1 MNLVNDL
8 ENDLA
13 LAFLVDKKY
22 SEEIDSKSVVA
33 LMDKVREVLKP
44 LDNEEEQ
51 LNERV
56 LVVGKA
62 DNTLAH

>member
-1 MNLVNDL
+1 MNLVNDV

-22 SEEIDSKSVVA
+22 SDEIDSKSVVA
-33 LMDKVREVLKP
+33 LMDKVREVLQP
-44 LDNEEEQ
+44 LDDEEEA

-56 LVVGKA
+56 LIVGKTDKA
-62 DNTLAH
+62 LAH